1 MSTSITNTTTAVF
14 TIHTQEPVED
24 NGVSIG
30 VYISVGASAGVVISI
45 IIAALI
51 FYHKIIFRFRN
62 VARVHPVEFQNRTA
76 EDPVAIATIH

>member
-14 TIHTQEPVED
+14 TTHPQEPVEN
-24 NGVSIG
+24 NGVSTAVSIG
-30 VYISVGASAGVVISI
+30 LGASAGVVISI

-62 VARVHPVEFQNRTA
+62 VAQVHPVEFQNRTA